1 MSKENKARGGSRSPR
16 RHSLCALICG
26 GVIGWPSVDAAY
38 FAELAC
44 AGLPIFPPPQ
54 STTKFLQSISWVIPF
69 LFNVFSIGAVFFVN
83 VYYLEI

>member
-16 RHSLCALICG
+16 RHSLCARICG

-44 AGLPIFPPPQ
+44 AGLPIVPPP
-54 STTKFLQSISWVIPF
+54 
-69 LFNVFSIGAVFFVN
+69 
-83 VYYLEI
+83 